1 MAVERSKS
9 FDHST
14 ARQIRLTCAFRTW
27 CDADLS
33 RRSQLYRRHAR
44 IGNDGLFREWKAQP
58 LLAGEAPGGIAEM
71 GRGGVVRFRMRE
83 HGVRLHAVRVERNNL
98 QIARAV
104 AAAID
109 RVAACID
116 RMERTH
122 HREVTRFVAAA
133 KERHTLA
140 VPVDVQ
146 QFPTRGVERKTVT
159 LHGEHRAAK
168 RLLKSGFKRG
178 IGGVETA

>member
-1 MAVERSKS
+1 
-9 FDHST
+9 
-14 ARQIRLTCAFRTW
+14 
-27 CDADLS
+27 
-33 RRSQLYRRHAR
+33 
-44 IGNDGLFREWKAQP
+44 
-58 LLAGEAPGGIAEM
+58 
-71 GRGGVVRFRMRE
+71 MRE

-178 IGGVETA
+178 IGGVETAWRRKWRSRVEWHSVEMRQRCAIQATPEFVPEI